1 MAKRIETLK
10 GIRKRLPND
19 QLDSSRYEYL
29 TLDQAEPN
37 PGSPDS
43 DRSIFVS
50 DADGTRSFTKDITLN
65 QLAFENGALQEKDA
79 SDYALVIQG
88 DPTTHSN
95 ADSVGYKQLSAIS
108 TGGTTDGLQLVT
120 EVENITDRGI
130 RISGNNDPATGAGLV
145 ISNSV
150 GMSVGGVASFSDSVN
165 VVGDIVYDPPPNAD
179 LSTRIVVVNANNRLE
194 ERSSS
199 SGFAFT
205 SPTLENVTSRSV
217 ELGSPDGRGDFA
229 VTDHSIEPR
238 GLALR
243 DQPVDRT
250 SGDERTALVWTSATD
265 SVGARELTDLAV
277 QNTTTA
283 AIETGNLTAEKL
295 FVRDPTVGSL
305 PGSGTIPLVF
315 YASDSEYAIV
325 DVNVENLDANFETLQ
340 SVTGRQA
347 VGLDFGE
354 TTNEMIISGELRIRD
369 TVLQTPTTST
379 YALMAETTGTDSAV
393 VRRRLLEDIA
403 FNDNL
408 VTLQFVTDND
418 DSTTREVTVGGLI
431 SKGNVTSTTLLQAP
445 ALTLTGLG
453 VQNGEFTALTINGS
467 GVVGTNEVVDVAS
480 TQDITGN
487 KSFTGVTLLDSVT
500 IDGGVA
506 GDGFKVTNLQE
517 FTNVNTALMVNND
530 SEVGE
535 RTLAAS
541 AFVAPDLQAVTDI
554 GASTT
559 NSIQVTGI
567 DVTAAA
573 TFDSATFADSV
584 TVSGDLMLPSLESS
598 TRLDVLVR
606 DGNKVR
612 IQTFDQAAVDGE
624 TLHTV
629 TSQGLS
635 TSNSIGVNGVF
646 IYDGDGFS
654 DNNTLDEFNV
664 VIDSNYN
671 MYVRNAGVIFMGESD
686 GTATDNR
693 SFIRYTN
700 PAFAGYPGI
709 YDFVSDDTNEAATT
723 GNALLRAGGLIL
735 TDSATIGTNLTITG
749 NLTVNGTTTSLNSTS
764 LAIAD
769 KNIVIARNSPS
780 LASTANSGILI
791 SDSDDPYASFL
802 WDGANSWVVSNDLQ
816 VDSDLT
822 VDGITTLNGT
832 VFTTSLPAGSTETT
846 AVFRDASDQLVTRAL
861 DPSAFDAS
869 LNTWAQVLEYGD
881 STGGQNPYIKD
892 GLRID
897 RDGFTNS
904 GGNYTTSRTVMVFDE
919 LDATRDSVGFRQLGE
934 LANRNDAEITL
945 DFVTT
950 QGAITTN
957 AITVDNISIS
967 TPTNFDVLGNP
978 YNNLQR
984 ALFIN
989 NDSVGYRDLGDLAFL
1004 DSDGETLAS
1013 LTSKAN
1019 ANNTVTAQNV
1029 VLPKLAFSDL
1039 VARTDVTQGLF
1050 VDNSG
1055 GQDSVVKRTLS
1066 SSAFSVPTLTE
1077 VLTAN
1082 DSTNL
1087 HAVFADGIELPERGT
1102 PIVTSPNVSDDLAAG
1117 FYRMLIINDD
1127 TDSVARGNI
1136 GTIVNTVSQ
1145 ETLQTVT
1152 TRGADAEVAAGRR
1165 RVDSTDENLEFA
1177 GTLFYTGV
1185 SDLGSSYDNIL
1196 VVNDS
1201 DREIR
1206 IKSLST
1212 VLAGQNLHSVA
1223 TNGNNTDLSIGAN
1236 GFYIYDGTGF
1246 TDGSQSIDANHVVV
1260 IDSSRDGF
1268 FRNLNADTL
1277 ALSNPLDLQYGG
1289 TNNDSAPKRG
1299 AIAYGDSDTAK
1310 GGRYLAYGDVGEI
1323 GQLLSS
1329 LGETGYEWVD
1339 PDLLISETSSR
1350 VVIDQVEEDTR
1361 NYFLTMAD
1369 APGGADSVE
1378 VDLDLYYR
1386 ADSAHMYLPKLTVQ
1400 TSAKLEA
1407 AEVTN
1412 NLTVN
1417 GQTNLDST
1425 DIDGDLQIL
1434 NSIGRL
1440 LDASG
1445 RSLIVLDSSGDYL
1458 WGNDGTVGSPAPG
1471 GGGGAGGISFS
1482 DLSVVQGAAVPPSSG
1497 QNARLEY
1504 DDAGT
1509 FTYYRWDLDSYALTS
1524 DVPQVFTDLTGITD
1538 GTNLEVLKTNG
1549 NGTFFFDSVDIA
1561 DLGGVNISSPASG
1574 QVLKYNGA
1582 EWINDTDNTG
1592 GAGGSVTIAD
1602 EGVNLTTSVTSIDFV
1617 GAGVTATNSGN
1628 DVTVT
1633 ISGGGGGSGLQTR
1646 DTSISGTTA
1655 VLSVGAAENVDL
1667 TGYKSYV
1674 LMKVTTSSAA
1684 WVSFYTTSAGRT
1696 ADTSR
1701 TIDQDPDPA
1710 DGVIADI
1717 ITSNTGSETVIVAPG
1732 VFGFNDE
1739 STPTTTIPIRVR
1751 KLNTNAAVTV
1761 TVTALQ
1767 LEA

>member
-19 QLDSSRYEYL
+19 QLDSARYEYL

-65 QLAFENGALQEKDA
+65 QLAFENGVLQEKDT

-130 RISGNNDPATGAGLV
+130 RISGNDDPATGAGLV

-150 GMSVGGVASFSDSVN
+150 GMSVGGVASFSDSAN
-165 VVGDIVYDPPPNAD
+165 FTGDIVYDPPPNAD

-199 SGFAFT
+199 TGFAFT
-205 SPTLENVTSRSV
+205 SPTLENVTSRSI

-277 QNTTTA
+277 QNVTTA

-295 FVRDPTVGSL
+295 YVRDPTVGAL
-305 PGSGTIPLVF
+305 PPSGTIPLVF

-325 DVNVENLDANFETLQ
+325 DINVENLDANFETLQ

-347 VGLDFGE
+347 IGLDFGE
-354 TTNEMIISGELRIRD
+354 TTNEMIISGELRLRD
-369 TVLQTPTTST
+369 TTLTTPTTST

-403 FNDNL
+403 FNDAL

-418 DSTTREVTVGGLI
+418 DSTTREITVGGLI
-431 SKGNVTSTTLLQAP
+431 SKGNISSTTLLQAP
-445 ALTLTGLG
+445 DLTLTGLG
-453 VQNGEFTALTINGS
+453 TQTGEFTALTINGS
-467 GVVGTNEVVDVAS
+467 GVVGTNEVVDVA
-480 TQDITGN
+480 TAQDITGD
-487 KSFTGVTLLDSVT
+487 KSFTGITQLDSVT
-500 IDGGVA
+500 IDGGVG
-506 GDGFKVTNLQE
+506 GDGFKVTNLQT

-554 GASTT
+554 GATTT

-598 TRLDVLVR
+598 TSLDVLVR

-624 TLHTV
+624 SLHTV

-635 TSNSIGVNGVF
+635 TSNSIGVNGLY

-686 GTATDNR
+686 GTATNNR

-780 LASTANSGILI
+780 LSATANSGILI

-802 WDGANSWVVSNDLQ
+802 WDGANAWVVSNDLQ

-822 VDGITTLNGT
+822 VDGVTTLNGT

-846 AVFRDASDQLVTRAL
+846 AVFRNASDQLVTRAL

-869 LNTWAQVLEYGD
+869 LNTWSQVLEYGD

-904 GGNYTTSRTVMVFDE
+904 GGNYSTSRTVMVFDE
-919 LDATRDSVGFRQLGE
+919 LDGTRDSVGFRQLGE
-934 LANRNDAEITL
+934 LANRDDAEATL
-945 DFVTT
+945 QFVTD

-957 AITVDNISIS
+957 AITVDNINIS

-1013 LTSKAN
+1013 ITSKAN
-1019 ANNTVTAQNV
+1019 QNNTVTAQNV

-1077 VLTAN
+1077 VLTAG

-1212 VLAGQNLHSVA
+1212 VLSSQNLHTVA

-1260 IDSSRDGF
+1260 IDSDRDAF
-1268 FRNLNADTL
+1268 FRNLDASGLTTLDSTTIDGTLTVNDSARFGVGFDVVIRDAAGTNGQVLIGTDDPTLGGSFQSLVVNGNTSLAPTSTGDVLRVGSTSNYTYLQTNTSSNTL
-1277 ALSNPLDLQYGG
+1277 ALEAKTGGAAIGVGGNFHLVNADEFGIKIDGPTGDVTIDKSLQVDSDLDVDGIARFGSSAPITLSSGVISRTGGSITLKGGSVDDNRPRLELGNNTNTVFGSNWSLGPDVQIYSGEGEIQLIAGARPGQAGAV
-1289 TNNDSAPKRG
+1289 TVVNMDSASFNVNVPTTLDSTT
-1299 AIAYGDSDTAK
+1299 INGD
-1310 GGRYLAYGDVGEI
+1310 
-1323 GQLLSS
+1323 
-1329 LGETGYEWVD
+1329 
-1339 PDLLISETSSR
+1339 
-1350 VVIDQVEEDTR
+1350 
-1361 NYFLTMAD
+1361 
-1369 APGGADSVE
+1369 
-1378 VDLDLYYR
+1378 
-1386 ADSAHMYLPKLTVQ
+1386 
-1400 TSAKLEA
+1400 
-1407 AEVTN
+1407 
-1412 NLTVN
+1412 LTVN
-1417 GQTNLDST
+1417 LVAPTGADADAISVVADHPRFVRTSISNTNTGSAAGTGIELETLSGTKIFLDHRRNGNVFAMRSESLTQFTGDFLTFDISGTETVEVPVNFNVNGLTTLDST
-1425 DIDGDLQIL
+1425 TIDGRLGINTGAPDKALVVSGNGADAEIVVNDQAGTPALRLRNAGSTQNAISSTGTSQGQLAFTNSNGNEFMTADSDKLQL
-1434 NSIGRL
+1434 KGDTQL
-1440 LDASG
+1440 HDAAG
-1445 RSLIVLDSSGDYL
+1445 TNLVIYDSAGAVL
-1458 WGNDGTVGSPAPG
+1458 WGNV
-1471 GGGGAGGISFS
+1471 
-1482 DLSVVQGAAVPPSSG
+1482 
-1497 QNARLEY
+1497 
-1504 DDAGT
+1504 
-1509 FTYYRWDLDSYALTS
+1509 
-1524 DVPQVFTDLTGITD
+1524 
-1538 GTNLEVLKTNG
+1538 
-1549 NGTFFFDSVDIA
+1549 
-1561 DLGGVNISSPASG
+1561 
-1574 QVLKYNGA
+1574 
-1582 EWINDTDNTG
+1582 
-1592 GAGGSVTIAD
+1592 
-1602 EGVNLTTSVTSIDFV
+1602 
-1617 GAGVTATNSGN
+1617 
-1628 DVTVT
+1628 
-1633 ISGGGGGSGLQTR
+1633 
-1646 DTSISGTTA
+1646 
-1655 VLSVGAAENVDL
+1655 
-1667 TGYKSYV
+1667 
-1674 LMKVTTSSAA
+1674 
-1684 WVSFYTTSAGRT
+1684 
-1696 ADTSR
+1696 
-1701 TIDQDPDPA
+1701 
-1710 DGVIADI
+1710 
-1717 ITSNTGSETVIVAPG
+1717 
-1732 VFGFNDE
+1732 
-1739 STPTTTIPIRVR
+1739 
-1751 KLNTNAAVTV
+1751 
-1761 TVTALQ
+1761 
-1767 LEA
+1767 